1 MSVTSPTS
9 ITASGKFKD
18 GSKKPK
24 SFMMV
29 KAAIKALADPKGS
42 SLAAIKKYIS
52 AHFMVDMVKKS
63 HFICKAIRSA
73 VNKGKLVQTKGMG
86 ASGTFKIS
94 VKTKSKVTKDVK
106 TPKSAKKPDEKK
118 LSKSKSP
125 VKKPKS
131 PKMSA
136 EKKST
141 KSKSHVKKAS
151 KKKTVQS
158 KTPKKTTTKTKTPK
172 KSTTKK
178 TIKEEPAKKTTKKT
192 VSKKA

>member
-24 SFMMV
+24 SFMMI

-73 VNKGKLVQTKGMG
+73 VNK
-86 ASGTFKIS
+86 
-94 VKTKSKVTKDVK
+94 VTKDVK

-125 VKKPKS
+125 VKKPNL
-131 PKMSA
+131 PRCLL
-136 EKKST
+136 KKNQPSL
-141 KSKSHVKKAS
+141 KSHVKKAS

-178 TIKEEPAKKTTKKT
+178 TI
-192 VSKKA
+192 